1 MNWMLVLILVEAS
14 QCLTQTDCTNFF
26 FLKDCLK
33 FNDIMD
39 WEEGHK
45 RDIWSLLLWLS
56 FKLWTETELDKL
68 AAPHF

>member
-1 MNWMLVLILVEAS
+1 
-14 QCLTQTDCTNFF
+14 
-26 FLKDCLK
+26 
-33 FNDIMD
+33 MD

-68 AAPHF
+68 AAPHFWPLKTSVISLHDIIFVFLDP